1 MLPQAGLAVGH
12 ALLITSLFPDL
23 AYITTTVIVAV
34 LLFEVVGSWMTA
46 RALAR
51 SREAQPADQSAAAG

>member
-34 LLFEVVGSWMTA
+34 LLFDIVGSWMTA
-46 RALAR
+46 RALVQ
-51 SREAQPADQSAAAG
+51 SGEAQLPGQATATR